1 MSKILKILLFV
12 VGIFIFFEIGLFASY
27 TLISS
32 GPVDPVELVSVQIN
46 EASDFIGSFTGEK
59 NIKDQNKL
67 NITNNENVALVLNN
81 LTNLSVNLNSVTA
94 KVSSDDTGNQTV
106 TITAL
111 ASKDVQVSSGGAII
125 IAPEQTYSMTATAI
139 GEVYSSGK
147 VKINTTSISLKES
160 IVLYDQS
167 NNKTSG
173 KNITNISQYIADKNS
188 NNTTGVY
195 NNTTAVQNTNNLSR
209 ARA

>member
-32 GPVDPVELVSVQIN
+32 GHVDPVELVSVQIN

-59 NIKDQNKL
+59 NLKDQNTL
-67 NITNNENVALVLNN
+67 NITNNENLVLNN

-125 IAPEQTYSMTATAI
+125 IAPEQTYSITATAI

>member
-1 MSKILKILLFV
+1 MSKIFKILMFII
-12 VGIFIFFEIGLFASY
+12 GIFIFFEIGLFASY
-27 TLISS
+27 TVISS
-32 GPVDPVELVSVQIN
+32 EIVDPVEIVSVQVN
-46 EASDFIGSFTGEK
+46 ELSDFIGSLTGKK
-59 NIKDQNKL
+59 NLKDQDTL
-67 NITNNENVALVLNN
+67 NITNDAEVALLLNN

-111 ASKDVQVSSGGAII
+111 ASKDSQVSSGGAII
-125 IAPEQTYSMTATAI
+125 ISPEQTYSITATAT

-147 VKINTTSISLKES
+147 VKINASTLALKES

-167 NNKTSG
+167 NNTKG
-173 KNITNISQYIADKNS
+173 KNITNISEFAKNKTTGLS
-188 NNTTGVY
+188 NATVVNNTTSK
-195 NNTTAVQNTNNLSR
+195 NR

>member
-1 MSKILKILLFV
+1 MSKIFKILIFI

-27 TLISS
+27 TVISS
-32 GPVDPVELVSVQIN
+32 GPVDPVELVSVQVN
-46 EASDFIGSFTGEK
+46 EFSDFIGSMTGEK
-59 NIKDQNKL
+59 NLKDQDTL
-67 NITNNENVALVLNN
+67 NITNDAEVALLLNN

-94 KVSSDDTGNQTV
+94 KVSTDDTGNQTV

-111 ASKDVQVSSGGAII
+111 ASKDSQVSSGGAII
-125 IAPEQTYSMTATAI
+125 ISPEQTYSITATAT

-147 VKINTTSISLKES
+147 VKINTTTMTLKES

-167 NNKTSG
+167 NNTKG
-173 KNITNISQYIADKNS
+173 KNITNISEYAKNKTTGLS
-188 NNTTGVY
+188 NDTVANNTTSK
-195 NNTTAVQNTNNLSR
+195 NR

>member
-1 MSKILKILLFV
+1 MSKIFKILIFI

-27 TLISS
+27 TVISS
-32 GPVDPVELVSVQIN
+32 GPVDPVELVSVQVN
-46 EASDFIGSFTGEK
+46 EFSDFIGSMTGEK
-59 NIKDQNKL
+59 NLKDQDTL
-67 NITNNENVALVLNN
+67 NITNDAEVALLLNN

-94 KVSSDDTGNQTV
+94 KVSTDDTGNQTV

-111 ASKDVQVSSGGAII
+111 ASKDSQVSSGGAII
-125 IAPEQTYSMTATAI
+125 ISPEQTYSITATAT

-147 VKINTTSISLKES
+147 VKINTTTMTLKES

-167 NNKTSG
+167 NNTKG
-173 KNITNISQYIADKNS
+173 KNITNISAYAKNKTTGLS
-188 NNTTGVY
+188 NATVTNNTTSK
-195 NNTTAVQNTNNLSR
+195 NR